1 MDSNSNAIS
10 LILYVSH
17 LSSPFLDTWG
27 PEMEHED
34 ATRSSTSIC
43 SIGRPLMK
51 PYQDIYMYSVHIL
64 TYLHLDSS
72 CICAIL
78 DHRSHIIRVHLLDLV
93 FNNENKSIIYN
104 YLIIVFYYISPNY
117 KGIINHMPK

>member
-17 LSSPFLDTWG
+17 LSSPFLDAWG

-43 SIGRPLMK
+43 SIGRPLTK
-51 PYQDIYMYSVHIL
+51 PYQDIYMYNVHIL
-64 TYLHLDSS
+64 TSSLDSS
-72 CICAIL
+72 CIFAIL
-78 DHRSHIIRVHLLDLV
+78 DHRSHI
-93 FNNENKSIIYN
+93 FEGS
-104 YLIIVFYYISPNY
+104 FT
-117 KGIINHMPK
+117 